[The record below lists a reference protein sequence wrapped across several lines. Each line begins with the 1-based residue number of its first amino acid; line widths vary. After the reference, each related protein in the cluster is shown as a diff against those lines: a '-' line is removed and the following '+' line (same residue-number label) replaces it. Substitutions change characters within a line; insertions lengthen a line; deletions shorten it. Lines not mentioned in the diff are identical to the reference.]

1 MSSKTFKP
9 VPNDWIQVLDSQAIE
24 RALTRMSYEILEKGS
39 ADQLAVIG
47 IKTGGEFL
55 GRRLHAKLKE
65 IEAVDIPFGV
75 LDITLYRDDL
85 FHVDTN
91 PEVKGSDLPFSLN
104 KKRIIL
110 VDDIL
115 YTGRTI
121 RAALDALI
129 DFGRPGNVELAVL
142 ADRGHREFPI
152 RPDYVG
158 KNIPTERKEFIRLRL
173 EEMEYEDSLYLI
185 RKA

>member
-1 MSSKTFKP
+1 MKKPIKT
-9 VPNDWIQVLDSQAIE
+9 VPADWKKILDSEKIS
-24 RALTRMSYEILEKGS
+24 RALTRMSYEILEQGPGES
-39 ADQLAVIG
+39 LAVIG

-55 GRRLHAKLKE
+55 GRRLHAKLEE
-65 IEAVDIPFGV
+65 IENKKIPFGV

-85 FHVDTN
+85 FHVEHQ

-158 KNIPTERKEFIRLRL
+158 KNIPTKREEFIRLRL
-173 EEMEYEDSLYLI
+173 SELEYEDSLYLI
-185 RKA
+185 SK

>member
-1 MSSKTFKP
+1 MNKIKKS
-9 VPNDWIQVLDSQAIE
+9 VPNDWNKVLDQEKIS
-24 RALTRMSYEILEKGS
+24 RALTRMSYEILEHGPGES
-39 ADQLAVIG
+39 LAVIG

-55 GRRLHAKLKE
+55 GRRLHKKLEE
-65 IEAVDIPFGV
+65 IEDAKIPFGV

-85 FHVDTN
+85 FHVDHQ
-91 PEVKGSDLPFSLN
+91 PEVKGSDISFSLN

-142 ADRGHREFPI
+142 VDRGHREFPI

-158 KNIPTERKEFIRLRL
+158 KNIATNREEFVRLRL
-173 EEMEYEDSLYLI
+173 DELGFDDSVYLI
-185 RKA
+185 KKD